1 MSRQSILDVAKY
13 LRNVRPI
20 DPEEA
25 VEYVEGGA
33 HPAVVRQTLRDNAL
47 SLGLY
52 ERADG
57 TFVPAS
63 EGTLSPGFDEVG
75 AMPERYLLRLEDLL
89 VERFGPDWADG
100 ESGAALRGEIRRLKE
115 RYYRQHAVD
124 YSYETALGYAL
135 YHLPDYYATAGYA
148 LDELGSRDLLPSTLR
163 VLDVGAGVGGPAL
176 ALAEYA
182 ADALVEYHAVE
193 PSAAADVLEELLA
206 ETPRN
211 FHPTVHRSTAEAFEP
226 DGISAL
232 RADGQRDSAESRDGY
247 DLVLFANVLIELSD
261 PTAVLRKYLGHLASD
276 GAALALSPA
285 DKNTATG
292 LREVEHE
299 VVDGDDDYTVFA
311 PALRLWPGREPTD
324 HCWSFDR
331 KPDLDVPPLQRRLD
345 EGRRA
350 AGERGERDAATG
362 EFVNRDVQYAYS
374 ILRRDGK
381 RRVDVTASEERFAPL
396 AESEAH
402 VTDRIDCI
410 AVKLSRSLSEGNP
423 LFLLGDGSQSESH
436 YAVLTRE
443 TGLNRPLVEADYG
456 DVLIFESVL
465 VLWND
470 DENAYNLV
478 VDEECV
484 VDRVG

>member
-1 MSRQSILDVAKY
+1 MSEQAILDVAKY

-20 DPEEA
+20 DPEEV

-52 ERADG
+52 EREDG
-57 TFVPAS
+57 TFAPAS
-63 EGTLSPGFDEVG
+63 EGPLSPEFDGVS
-75 AMPERYLLRLEDLL
+75 AVPDRYRSRLED
-89 VERFGPDWADG
+89 VMIERFGPDWADG
-100 ESGAALRGEIRRLKE
+100 ESGARLREEIRRLKE
-115 RYYRQHAVD
+115 RYYRQHPVE
-124 YSYETALGYAL
+124 YSSEAALGYAI
-135 YHLPDYYATAGYA
+135 YHLPDYYAATGYA
-148 LDELGSRDLLPSTLR
+148 LDELGSRDLLPSRLR

-211 FHPTVHRSTAEAFEP
+211 VHPTVHRTTAEAFEP
-226 DGISAL
+226 EL
-232 RADGQRDSAESRDGY
+232 EY
-247 DLVLFANVLIELSD
+247 DLILFANVLVELSD
-261 PTAVLRKYLGHLASD
+261 PVSVLRRYLQHLVSD
-276 GAALALSPA
+276 GSLLALSPA

-292 LREVEHE
+292 LRKVEHE
-299 VVDGDDDYTVFA
+299 VVDGSDYTVFA
-311 PALRLWPGREPTD
+311 PTLRLWPGREPTD
-324 HCWSFDR
+324 HPWSFDR

-350 AGERGERDAATG
+350 DEERGQRDAATG

-381 RRVDVTASEERFAPL
+381 RRVDVTANEERFAPF
-396 AESEAH
+396 AESETH

-410 AVKLSRSLSEGNP
+410 AVKLSHSLSEGNP

-456 DVLIFESVL
+456 DVLVFESVL

-470 DENAYNLV
+470 DEGAYNLV

-484 VDRVG
+484 IDRVG

>member
-20 DPEEA
+20 DPEEV

-33 HPAVVRQTLRDNAL
+33 HPAVVRQTLRENAL
-47 SLGLY
+47 SLGLV
-52 ERADG
+52 EREDG

-63 EGTLSPGFDEVG
+63 EGPLSPDFDGVREV
-75 AMPERYLLRLEDLL
+75 PERYLSRLEDLL
-89 VERFGPDWADG
+89 VERFGPDWSDG
-100 ESGAALRGEIRRLKE
+100 ESGAALREEIRRLKE
-115 RYYRQHAVD
+115 QYYRQHPVE
-124 YSYETALGYAL
+124 YSSEAALGYAI
-135 YHLPDYYATAGYA
+135 YHLPDYYAATGYA
-148 LDELGSRDLLPSTLR
+148 LDELGSRNLLPSRLR

-176 ALAEYA
+176 GLADYA
-182 ADALVEYHAVE
+182 EDALVEYHAVE

-226 DGISAL
+226 EL
-232 RADGQRDSAESRDGY
+232 EY

-261 PTAVLRKYLGHLASD
+261 PVAVLKRYLAHLSPD
-276 GAALALSPA
+276 GSLLALSPA

-299 VVDGDDDYTVFA
+299 VVSGGEYTVFA
-311 PALRLWPGREPTD
+311 PTLRLWPGREPTD
-324 HCWSFDR
+324 HCWSFDC

-350 AGERGERDAATG
+350 EDERGERDAATG
-362 EFVNRDVQYAYS
+362 EFVNRDIQYAYS
-374 ILRRDGK
+374 VLRRD
-381 RRVDVTASEERFAPL
+381 RRTRLDASASPERFAPF

-410 AVKLSRSLSEGNP
+410 AVKLSHSLSEGNP

-456 DVLIFESVL
+456 DVLVFESVL

-470 DENAYNLV
+470 DEDSYNLV

-484 VDRVG
+484 IDRVG